1 MGQMAVFGLLVLGLG
16 GVMDP
21 KTVALWRDVAL
32 IFLVAQ
38 GFILIL
44 PALLL
49 MVYALRGLRR
59 AKSALLPA
67 LSSAR
72 ERTERLEKGV
82 RTFSSFLVSPIIRTI
97 SAGAFVLEILE
108 AFLRR

>member
-1 MGQMAVFGLLVLGLG
+1 
-16 GVMDP
+16 MDP

-32 IFLVAQ
+32 IFLVAE

-44 PALLL
+44 PALFL

-59 AKSALLPA
+59 AKGSLLPA
-67 LSSAR
+67 LTSVQ
-72 ERTERLEKGV
+72 ERAERVEKGI

-97 SAGAFVLEILE
+97 SAGAFVLEILKV
-108 AFLRR
+108 FLRR

>member
-1 MGQMAVFGLLVLGLG
+1 
-16 GVMDP
+16 MDP

-32 IFLVAQ
+32 IFLVAE

-44 PALLL
+44 PALLFL
-49 MVYALRGLRR
+49 VYAFRGLRR
-59 AKSALLPA
+59 ARAALVPA
-67 LSSAR
+67 LTSAQR
-72 ERTERLEKGV
+72 RTERVEKGA

-97 SAGAFVLEILE
+97 SAGAFVLEVMK